1 MKTFVVLYVDLTEN
15 ILDDRRHE
23 EGGGDESRGQHHEG
37 QGATDGITHGQG
49 KLFATSIT
57 GYYKGQQHQQHH
69 AISSMKQTR
78 WGMIKNTKSLITS
91 TIRTYLID
99 IGQSST
105 AVVGQ
110 DQEHKDHRKCS
121 IKHPPAPESYSTH

>member
-37 QGATDGITHGQG
+37 QSATDVIPHHDQG
-49 KLFATSIT
+49 KLFATNIT
-57 GYYKGQQHQQHH
+57 GYYKGQQQQQHH

-78 WGMIKNTKSLITS
+78 WGMIKNTKS
-91 TIRTYLID
+91 
-99 IGQSST
+99 
-105 AVVGQ
+105 
-110 DQEHKDHRKCS
+110 
-121 IKHPPAPESYSTH
+121 IK